1 MKGLIL
7 ENEYRVDE
15 QVVKFIA
22 ANPNLFT
29 ETTELI
35 CCLKRNMPD
44 MVSEILA
51 NDAIILASTFMY
63 LDQLR
68 DFLTGF
74 LTPQMPNKIFFV
86 NDITSRLNNWKYSD
100 SILLREEELFEAVRK
115 MLAKGHTLYSYEGH
129 GNHKGEHPY
138 SKVLYSDVHGVF
150 YNEDDSEGYGLDMF
164 KKNLY

>member
-7 ENEYRVDE
+7 ENEYRVDS
-15 QVVKFIA
+15 QITAFLA
-22 ANPNLFT
+22 ANPSLFT

-35 CCLKRNMPD
+35 CSLKREMPD

-51 NDAIILASTFMY
+51 HDAIIIASTFMY

-86 NDITSRLNNWKYSD
+86 NDITSRLNNWKYCD
-100 SILLREEELFEAVRK
+100 GELFREEELFEAVRK
-115 MLAKGHTLYSYEGH
+115 MLEKGHTLFTYDPYHGGKYSQ
-129 GNHKGEHPY
+129 
-138 SKVLYSDVHGVF
+138 VLYSPVHSIF
-150 YNEDDSEGYGLDMF
+150 YNETGGEYELQSCINIF
-164 KKNLY
+164 KKGL